1 MTFKKGQR
9 VRLET
14 HSFPVVSQRNNVQK
28 RLIWNYRYI
37 HSWEGV
43 GAVYGVSGA
52 LAFQVAMS
60 GFEPKNPILRQKSL
74 NGNFQYAIWTL
85 IPFHNPYSVR

>member
-9 VRLET
+9 VRSET
-14 HSFPVVSQRNNVQK
+14 HAFPVVSQRNNVQR

-37 HSWEGV
+37 HSWSGV
-43 GAVYGVSGA
+43 GALYGVSRA
-52 LAFQVAMS
+52 LAFQVAMN
-60 GFEPKNPILRQKSL
+60 GYEPKNPILRQKSL